1 MGGVFEQ
8 SEYYVRLYAESSPM
22 AYLLI
27 FTVYSNIFIYIY
39 CTKFFNMDTQCKHV
53 KERFVPFV
61 SIITHK
67 VLADVR
73 KRAPNRLLR
82 YLPDG
87 PVTCQDVF

>member
-1 MGGVFEQ
+1 
-8 SEYYVRLYAESSPM
+8 
-22 AYLLI
+22 
-27 FTVYSNIFIYIY
+27 
-39 CTKFFNMDTQCKHV
+39 MDTQCKHV
-53 KERFVPFV
+53 KERFVPSV

-73 KRAPNRLLR
+73 KRAPTACAASQHIFLPSQPNRLLR